1 MLSDIKKK
9 KKSSD
14 GRETNTHIA
23 NIITTQKKEKKQ
35 DSCAKKLETHRQDKE
50 REKETK
56 RPEIF
61 RLRLLCFLTV
71 EEELTMS
78 QKRVNRKKKTF
89 VSKKRE

>member
-1 MLSDIKKK
+1 MTRERQTHTSQILLPHTKKK
-9 KKSSD
+9 
-14 GRETNTHIA
+14 
-23 NIITTQKKEKKQ
+23 KKQ

-61 RLRLLCFLTV
+61 RLRFLCFLPV
-71 EEELTMS
+71 EEALTMS

-89 VSKKRE
+89 VSKKRASNFHYTK